1 MMELLATE
9 MRDAVRKKAESICF
23 DLSPIFY
30 CGNISKF
37 WFMNAL
43 LWYFDLF
50 KARCEIATDAHTKY
64 GVWGEK
70 QGKQSARWLR

>member
-1 MMELLATE
+1 
-9 MRDAVRKKAESICF
+9 
-23 DLSPIFY
+23 
-30 CGNISKF
+30 
-37 WFMNAL
+37 MNAL